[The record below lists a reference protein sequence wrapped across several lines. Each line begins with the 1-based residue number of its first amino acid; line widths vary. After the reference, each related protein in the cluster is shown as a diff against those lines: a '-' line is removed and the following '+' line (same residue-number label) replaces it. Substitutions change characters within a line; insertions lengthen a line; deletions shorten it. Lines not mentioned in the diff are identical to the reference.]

1 MRKKYA
7 NLYPNN
13 SRDLNQLMSTK
24 KSYKTSQTA
33 QLRAQ
38 QIKATIRKL
47 KQKIQK
53 LERSGEVAPPNC
65 HIIRSQTKQNQKIYW
80 YYKLQAAERIFPMA
94 TDSSQ
99 KTKYLYL
106 GKAGSE
112 AHIDAVEK
120 LTRRSLI
127 DELERVINSLQESYW
142 DICFG
147 GETEPDS
154 DYHPE

>member
-1 MRKKYA
+1 MSIRK
-7 NLYPNN
+7 
-13 SRDLNQLMSTK
+13 SS
-24 KSYKTSQTA
+24 KTSQPSK
-33 QLRAQ
+33 LRSQ

-53 LERSGEVAPPNC
+53 VEREGEVAPPHC
-65 HIIRSQTKQNQKIYW
+65 HIIRYQTKQNQKIYW
-80 YYKLQAAERIFPMA
+80 YYKLQAAEPIFTMA
-94 TDSSQ
+94 TDSSK

-112 AHIDAVEK
+112 AHINAVEK

-127 DELERVINSLQESYW
+127 DELERVINSLQESYC

-154 DYHPE
+154 SYYPEGLKED

>member
-1 MRKKYA
+1 
-7 NLYPNN
+7 
-13 SRDLNQLMSTK
+13 MSTK
-24 KSYKTSQTA
+24 KSYKTSQPA

-53 LERSGEVAPPNC
+53 LKRSGEVAPPNC
-65 HIIRSQTKQNQKIYW
+65 HIIRYQTKQNQKIYW
-80 YYKLQAAERIFPMA
+80 YYKLQAAEPIFPMA
-94 TDSSQ
+94 RAPNKKS
-99 KTKYLYL
+99 KYLYL

-112 AHIDAVEK
+112 AHINVVETM
-120 LTRRSLI
+120 TRRSLI
-127 DELERVINSLQESYW
+127 DEKDRVIHSLQESYW

-154 DYHPE
+154 DYHPEGLKED